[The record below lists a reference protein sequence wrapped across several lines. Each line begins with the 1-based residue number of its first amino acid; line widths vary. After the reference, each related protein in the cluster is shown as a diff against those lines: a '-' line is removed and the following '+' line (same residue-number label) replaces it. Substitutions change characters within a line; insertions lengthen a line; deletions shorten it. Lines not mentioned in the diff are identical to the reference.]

1 MDGEL
6 QDIQMGTEE
15 EGTLT
20 VGAWYGID
28 LPAAEAWA
36 EDRGNFCEA

>member
-6 QDIQMGTEE
+6 QDIQMGTQE
-15 EGTLT
+15 EGTLA
-20 VGAWYGID
+20 VGAGCGID

-36 EDRGNFCEA
+36 EDRGNFCGA